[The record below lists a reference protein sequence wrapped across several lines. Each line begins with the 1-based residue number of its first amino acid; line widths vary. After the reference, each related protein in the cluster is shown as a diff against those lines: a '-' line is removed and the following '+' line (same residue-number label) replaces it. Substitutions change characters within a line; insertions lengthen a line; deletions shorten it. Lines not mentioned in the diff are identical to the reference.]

1 VTRALFLIDW
11 RWRGLQVLAWLVL
24 AFLFLPLLIVI
35 PVSLSDQP
43 YLSLPRSALSLQH
56 YARVAGSAAW
66 MQAIGQTAIV
76 AALVAV
82 FSTVV
87 GAMAAI
93 ACWSASNRW
102 TLALQTLALT
112 PLIVP
117 PVVSGLGFYQLWAK
131 LNLLD
136 SYTGVL
142 LAFTIK
148 TLPYT
153 FTTISASLA
162 LLDIRITQAA
172 RNLGANQATAI
183 ATVLVPA
190 ALPGLLSAMLF
201 AFVYVWDEVVI
212 LLFIS
217 SRKVR
222 LLPRLIWEGLQD
234 TVDPAIAVIATGL
247 IVLTGLAILAVAL
260 LQREAERS

>member
-1 VTRALFLIDW
+1 MRELTPFDW
-11 RWRGLQVLAWLVL
+11 RWRSLQSLAWLVL

-35 PVSLSDQP
+35 PVSLSDQS
-43 YLSLPRSALSLQH
+43 YLSLPRSGLSLQH
-56 YARVAGSAAW
+56 YARVAGSAVW
-66 MQAIGQTAIV
+66 MQSIAQT
-76 AALVAV
+76 ALVATTV
-82 FSTVV
+82 AVLSTIA

-93 ACWSASNRW
+93 ACWSSSSRW
-102 TLALQTLALT
+102 TAALQMLALT

-131 LNLLD
+131 LDLLD
-136 SYTGVL
+136 SYTGVI

-153 FTTISASLA
+153 FTTISASLS
-162 LLDIRITQAA
+162 LLDIRLTQAA
-172 RNLGANQATAI
+172 RNLGARQSTAI
-183 ATVLVPA
+183 VTVIVPA

-217 SRKVR
+217 SRKIR
-222 LLPRLIWEGLQD
+222 LLPRLVWEGLQD

-247 IVLTGLAILAVAL
+247 IILTGLAILAVAL
-260 LQREAERS
+260 LQREPERG

>member
-1 VTRALFLIDW
+1 MMREVSRIDW
-11 RWRGLQVLAWLVL
+11 RWRGLQILAWLVL

-35 PVSLSDQP
+35 PVSLSDQS
-43 YLSLPRSALSLQH
+43 YLSLPRSGLSLQH
-56 YARVAGSAAW
+56 YARVAGNAAW
-66 MQAIGQTAIV
+66 LQSIAQT
-76 AALVAV
+76 ALVATTV
-82 FSTVV
+82 AVLSTIV

-93 ACWSASNRW
+93 ACWTSSNRW

-117 PVVSGLGFYQLWAK
+117 PGVSGLGFYQLWAK
-131 LNLLD
+131 LDLLD

-153 FTTISASLA
+153 FTTISASLS
-162 LLDIRITQAA
+162 LLDIRLTQAA

-183 ATVLVPA
+183 LTVVVPA

-247 IVLTGLAILAVAL
+247 IVLTGLAILAVGF
-260 LQREAERS
+260 LQRETRRG

>member
-1 VTRALFLIDW
+1 MRGLALIDW
-11 RWRGLQVLAWLVL
+11 RWRGLQGLAWLVL

-35 PVSLSDQP
+35 PVSLSDQS
-43 YLSLPRSALSLQH
+43 YLSLPRAGLSLQH
-56 YARVAGSAAW
+56 YVRVAGNAAW
-66 MQAIGQTAIV
+66 MQSIVQTAAV
-76 AALVAV
+76 AATVAIL
-82 FSTVV
+82 STIV

-93 ACWSASNRW
+93 ACWSSTNKW
-102 TLALQTLALT
+102 TGALQVLALT

-131 LNLLD
+131 LSLLD
-136 SYTGVL
+136 SYTGVI

-153 FTTISASLA
+153 FTTISASLS
-162 LLDIRITQAA
+162 LLDVRLTQAA

-183 ATVLVPA
+183 LTVVVPA

-217 SRKVR
+217 GRKIR
-222 LLPRLIWEGLQD
+222 LLPRLVWEGLQD

-247 IVLTGLAILAVAL
+247 IVLTGIAILAFGL
-260 LQREAERS
+260 LQRGARA

>member
-1 VTRALFLIDW
+1 MRDLSLIDW
-11 RWRGLQVLAWLVL
+11 RWRGLQCLAWIVL

-35 PVSLSDQP
+35 PVSLSDQS
-43 YLSLPRSALSLQH
+43 YLSLPRSGLSLQH
-56 YARVAGSAAW
+56 YAKVAGDPAW
-66 MQAIGQTAIV
+66 LQSIAQT
-76 AALVAV
+76 ALVATTV
-82 FSTVV
+82 AILSTII

-93 ACWSASNRW
+93 ACWSIANRW
-102 TLALQTLALT
+102 TTALQTLALT
-112 PLIVP
+112 PLVVP

-131 LNLLD
+131 FDLLD

-153 FTTISASLA
+153 FTTISASLS
-162 LLDIRITQAA
+162 LLDVRITQAA
-172 RNLGANQATAI
+172 RNLGANQAMAI
-183 ATVLVPA
+183 LTVTVPA

-212 LLFIS
+212 LLFIT
-217 SRKVR
+217 SRTIR
-222 LLPRLIWEGLQD
+222 LLPRLVWEGLQD

-247 IVLTGLAILAVAL
+247 IVLTGIAILAASL
-260 LQREAERS
+260 LQRGPERS